1 MVDIINIIIP
11 TWGHSRRTNL
21 YVLMKP
27 RRVISQA
34 VSNDIPNE
42 DKAVGL
48 FKKLRLEIF
57 AIPCVES

>member
-1 MVDIINIIIP
+1 MSRDIPNEEK
-11 TWGHSRRTNL
+11 TVGLFKNL
-21 YVLMKP
+21 RLEIFASPY
-27 RRVISQA
+27 VISQA